1 VRILTE
7 PAAFWKCFFHSPPR
21 PPGIWEG
28 ICSRRHLATKQH
40 PDKKLF
46 VIKSFFL
53 WKYLPC
59 CFPVK
64 PDSWRHGITPYQWLV
79 LFVAWLGWVFDS
91 MDSTIY
97 MLVLQPA
104 LHGLLRSPGG
114 GLVTA
119 EDIGSYGGII
129 FSMFLI
135 GWAIGGV
142 VFGVLADR
150 FGRTRA
156 LVFTILI
163 YAVFTGMAALSQT
176 WWQLAVFRF
185 ITALGIGGEWAAGAA
200 LVAEVWPEDM
210 RTKAAGLLQSAWAAG
225 FLLAAVLN
233 LLLRNC
239 SWRFLFVV
247 GVAPAIVAVF
257 VFLWV
262 REPERWVKARAEAKP
277 TGDRPSWKLA
287 ELFAPGLVRATL
299 VGSGLAF
306 VAVFGLWGATN
317 WIPTVIR
324 VLPDLQGLNEP
335 ELVKRVSYAIMLL
348 NVGAL
353 AGYLSFG
360 PLADRL
366 GRRWAFAL
374 MCLGSLVML
383 PVTFLTPRSYVQVLL
398 LLPLLGFFNNGIFS
412 GFPIYLPELYP
423 TRIRATGAGF
433 CFNIGR
439 VLAATG
445 PVATGYLAKV
455 LGGFNLAVC
464 AVAAIYIMGLLI
476 LPFAPETKGQPLPA

>member
-1 VRILTE
+1 MNL
-7 PAAFWKCFFHSPPR
+7 
-21 PPGIWEG
+21 
-28 ICSRRHLATKQH
+28 
-40 PDKKLF
+40 
-46 VIKSFFL
+46 
-53 WKYLPC
+53 
-59 CFPVK
+59 
-64 PDSWRHGITPYQWLV
+64 DSWRHGVTRYQWLV

-97 MLVLQPA
+97 ALVLQPA
-104 LHGLLRSPGG
+104 LHDLLRAPGG
-114 GLVTA
+114 GPATA
-119 EDIGSYGGII
+119 EVIGWYGGII
-129 FSMFLI
+129 FSIFLI

-142 VFGVLADR
+142 LFGMLADH

-156 LVFTILI
+156 LIFTILI
-163 YAVFTGMAALSQT
+163 YALFTGMAALSQT
-176 WWQLAVFRF
+176 WWQLALFRF
-185 ITALGIGGEWAAGAA
+185 LTALGIGGEWAAGAT
-200 LVAEVWPEDM
+200 LVAEVWPEDK

-225 FLLAAVLN
+225 FFVAAILN

-239 SWRFLFVV
+239 GWRPIFVV
-247 GVAPAIVAVF
+247 GVAPALVAVF

-262 REPERWVKARAEAKP
+262 KEPERWVKARAEERQA
-277 TGDRPSWKLA
+277 GGARPLKLA
-287 ELFAPGLVRATL
+287 ELFAPGLLRATL

-317 WIPTVIR
+317 WTPTLIR
-324 VLPDLQGLNEP
+324 ALPELQGMNAS
-335 ELVKRVSYAIMLL
+335 ELTSLVSYATMLL

-360 PLADRL
+360 PLADRV
-366 GRRWAFAL
+366 GRRRVFAL
-374 MCLGSLVML
+374 MCVGSLVML
-383 PVTFLTPRSYVQVLL
+383 PATFLTPRTYAQVLL

-445 PVATGYLAKV
+445 PFVTGCLVTA
-455 LGGFNLAVC
+455 LGSFGRAAS
-464 AVAAIYIMGLLI
+464 AVAVIYLVGLLI
-476 LPFAPETKGQPLPA
+476 LPFAPETKGRPLPP